1 MISTLREIWAAILTP
16 SAPDEPAYDRLVI
29 SAAHAVL
36 GAALATLFQPM
47 TVLAAACL
55 PILYWVIKER
65 RDLRLGGS
73 FRDSLW
79 DTAAVALGLGYGAP
93 WWPVATLFLALA
105 TALDRKGS

>member
-36 GAALATLFQPM
+36 GAALAALFAPL
-47 TVLAAACL
+47 TFAAALLCL
-55 PILYWVIKER
+55 ALYWVGKER
-65 RDLRLGGS
+65 RDMRRGGS

-79 DTAAVALGLGYGAP
+79 DTAAVALGLGYGAA
-93 WWPVATLFLALA
+93 WWPFAALLLALA
-105 TALDRKGS
+105 TALDRRP